1 MINAAAA
8 TELFGTDDVVGRR
21 FGFRPVERGEVE
33 IVGVVRDTRYDDLR
47 DAAPPTVFR
56 SAVQSPVRAAT
67 FAVRTDGPPNALTP
81 AVRET
86 VRQIDPRLPI
96 MNVTTQTAA
105 IEARLSQERL
115 YAVAYTAFGGL
126 ATLLAAIGLFGLAS
140 YTVTRRTNE
149 IGIRMALGAPST
161 GIAWMVLRESLV
173 LVAAGVAAGIG
184 TVLLAGR
191 FVASL
196 IHGLAPT
203 DPVTIVQAIVVLAGI
218 AAVAGYLPA
227 RRAVRVDPLI
237 ALQDE

>member
-1 MINAAAA
+1 
-8 TELFGTDDVVGRR
+8 
-21 FGFRPVERGEVE
+21 
-33 IVGVVRDTRYDDLR
+33 
-47 DAAPPTVFR
+47 
-56 SAVQSPVRAAT
+56 
-67 FAVRTDGPPNALTP
+67 
-81 AVRET
+81 
-86 VRQIDPRLPI
+86 